1 MVHGTAAIAHAN
13 GVDGVDGTSDT
24 SGTYTNGTNGDPSHM
39 NGTNGISHLSGDAH
53 INGMTDLSH
62 TNGTNG
68 SSHGGAMNSYAHT
81 DGVHGI
87 KGTTTPSSISNNL
100 NNVEPSIPIAICGM
114 ALRLPGGSASPEEF
128 WDFLI
133 NKGDGRSRVPESRY
147 NISAYYRT
155 DNRPGAIASEYG
167 YFLDESVKLGAFD
180 SSRFSLSRAELGY
193 ADPQQRRLLE
203 VVREAFDDAGD
214 ISFRGKAI
222 GCYVGNMGED
232 WGEMMNRDPLS
243 HGANRIDG
251 YNDWMLSNRI
261 SYEFGL
267 QGPSITIRTAC
278 SSALIGLHDACTAMQ
293 RGVCE
298 GAIVAGST
306 LIMAPGTTQS
316 MSEKGIL
323 GPDGSCKTFSADAN
337 GYARGEAVTAV
348 YVKPLDAAVRD
359 GNPVRAVIRAVMSN
373 SDGKTQGITQPNP
386 DAHEAMIRKAYELA
400 GIRDFSKTAYFECH
414 GTGTA
419 VGDPLETGAVANIF
433 GDHGIHIT
441 SVKPNVG
448 HTEGASGLVSLIKAV
463 MSLENRTIPP
473 NIKFNVPNP
482 RIPFEKR
489 KLTVPVEPTPF
500 PADRDERV
508 SVNSFG
514 LGGSNAHVI
523 VDSAASFDLP
533 KQNGKG
539 QVEDVPQLLL
549 FSAASAP
556 SLKKMTSGYEEWL
569 NRRPDM
575 ADKLDDLAYTL
586 ANRRE
591 HLSHRAFKVVG
602 GSDIPASTG
611 KMSNQNA
618 PNLVMVFTGQGAQW
632 PRMGR
637 ELLLRE
643 DLMFQKTLKTLDK
656 YLQGITDPPAWTIE
670 KELQKSSKTSQVQTA
685 ELSQPLC
692 TAVQIGLVD
701 LLAKIG
707 VEPAAV
713 VGHSSGELAAAYAA
727 GALTAKEAIIGA
739 YQRGRVAKLQK
750 RKGAMAA
757 VGLGWDEVERFLNHP
772 TCVVGCENSP
782 KSVTLT
788 GDAEEVK
795 SVVARIKEEFP
806 DITARLL
813 KVEKAY
819 HSYHMR
825 EIGGDYYASI
835 EPHLEGKQ
843 AMRPFFSSVTGSGEP
858 EQRMLDAKY
867 WQQNLESPVLFSRA
881 VTGVLKHI
889 GNPAFLEVGPHGVL
903 AGPARQ
909 VFTEASASPPY
920 VSVMARNEDC
930 VESYLKAVGQLF
942 ELNIPID
949 YEALAPGGTCLPDL
963 PRYPW
968 NHEADELWHESR
980 MSKEWRFA
988 QFPKHPLLG
997 RRQLGS
1003 TSFEPSF
1010 RNLINLDDA
1019 PWLRDHMIQGTIV
1032 FPAAGYLAM
1041 AGEAIRQLSG
1051 VDDTYKTRHVLLD
1064 NALILQEGVESE
1076 VVTNLRPFR
1085 LNDALDSEWWE
1096 FTIASYNG
1104 QTWVKHCVGQV
1115 SAGPNKPAQ
1124 IEDTGPLARKL
1135 EKKKVFDTLA
1145 KAGMEY
1151 GPRFQRLD
1159 GITAGTVDRTAAS
1172 DLTRNLNGD
1181 EDQYHLH
1188 PAVIDAALQSGLIA
1202 ANHGKIDAENC
1213 AAMPTLLEHVEIS
1226 RCDPEADM
1234 KVTASTQVQPGDI
1247 SGHFQGIADG
1257 KVVMDIP
1264 EARFKPLEENHKQN
1278 KHHLPITA
1286 RVSWRQHIDFLNEAT
1301 LIKPEIPRHEWTPLL
1316 DELGLLCVV
1325 FFHRRIESATNLS
1338 TSPTIQHF
1346 AAWIRRQFQALGKD
1360 HHLHA
1365 LDDEAIIEK
1374 AHGLGERMTNSPVAA
1389 CADSLLTVSGNID
1402 RLLCGEK
1409 VLIELLEH
1417 DDNLTKFYASGNA
1430 VDRSR
1435 WIQSVA
1441 HARPNLRI
1449 LEISASTGGSTAA
1462 TMKDLVLPI
1471 GKPVYSKY
1479 TYTDVSSAPL
1489 ANAKKRFQELPNVE
1503 YRVLDISKD
1512 PAEQGF
1518 ENSEYDLIVAA
1529 NVIHATKSLSES
1541 LANVRKLLAP
1551 NGRLLLQELHSQSK
1565 WVNCLFGLLDDWWLG
1580 EQDGRSDEPYV
1591 EPTRWHS
1598 ELRHAGFAAPITV
1611 LDSEEPHQLNAVMI
1625 AKPAVTSPKPSSKA
1639 VTILADDGVKSAEV
1653 LSQHLQSRGYQ
1664 VDLCQLGDELPKSQ
1678 DVISILDESAPFFEN
1693 TSETRFKAFQ
1703 QLLANLGE
1711 SGLLWVTRPCQMQC
1725 NDPRYAQVIGAAR
1738 SIRNED
1744 FLDFAT
1750 CEVDNLDSS
1759 LDSIVDVFTHFQA
1772 RQEDEV
1778 FRPDCEYAIFNGI
1791 VHVPRIYPFS
1801 FEDESVS
1808 ESSADSRIT
1817 LEAENPGR
1825 LSSLRWVSRGAKD
1838 LVGNQVEV
1846 QVFAAGLSYKDV
1858 SEVLGHI
1865 PYPKGGLGIDSS
1877 GVISRV
1883 GPEVKDLAAG
1893 DRVMCLG
1900 AGNLASHVIT
1910 PETLCER
1917 IPHTLSFEEAA
1928 TMPAVY
1934 ATAMAAFYHSG
1945 NLRPR
1950 QSVLIHSACG
1960 GIGMA
1965 ALQLAKWTGAEIY
1978 ATVGSEEKV
1987 QYLMATFGL
1996 PRNRIFN
2003 SRDASFVEGI
2013 KRETSGQ
2020 GVDLALNMLTGDL
2033 LHATWECVA
2042 EFGQMVEIGERDL
2055 INAGKL
2061 DLKSFLG
2068 GRSYSGVSLNAL
2080 MARRQPMV
2088 KGLLQSTMRLLKDGH
2103 ITPLDPRVAFDASS
2117 AVEALQHMQQG
2128 QHIGKI
2134 VLTLRDADG
2143 NMLTGSTPVQ
2153 AAGQVKVDG
2162 SASYLLAGG
2171 LGGIATV
2178 VARHLVEN
2186 GARRIVCLS
2195 RSPGS
2200 KAEDVDT
2207 ITELES
2213 MGCEVI
2219 LVKGNLINKND
2230 IVNAVQQA
2238 PNLKGVLHAPMLLA
2252 DESFRNMTLEQWNKV
2267 LDPKVKGAWYLH
2279 EAILDAGIDL
2289 DFFVLLSSMSG
2300 LNGQPGQSNY
2310 AGANTFLDA
2319 FAQYRNNM
2327 GLVASSIDIGA
2338 VADMG
2343 YAARD
2348 EALLQRLI
2356 TNGYSGVTQR
2366 EMIEAFTAASSYPPS
2381 KSDVSTGSE
2390 PFVHRNTFASGF
2402 GSIVSLS
2409 SAENR
2414 SWWKK
2419 DIRMAVWHN
2428 ISEGTESEAAGG
2440 LKAFITKAK
2449 NDPDTLRQADTVSY
2463 VALEIGKH
2471 LMNLLLR
2478 SEDELDVTLP
2488 LAQLGLDSQVSIEMR
2503 AWWRQTFGSD
2513 ISVLQLLGLGT
2524 LEELAKHA
2532 VEQMLTAD
2540 AKA

>member
-1 MVHGTAAIAHAN
+1 MPGSTGTAYVNGAN
-13 GVDGVDGTSDT
+13 GISNTN
-24 SGTYTNGTNGDPSHM
+24 GTYTNSMDGDAPYVNGMDGTSHPSADAH
-39 NGTNGISHLSGDAH
+39 TNGIYDSSHID
-53 INGMTDLSH
+53 
-62 TNGTNG
+62 GTNG
-68 SSHGGAMNSYAHT
+68 SSHNDDLNGGAHT
-81 DGVHGI
+81 NGVHGMN
-87 KGTTTPSSISNNL
+87 GTTSSSRTSEHVDK
-100 NNVEPSIPIAICGM
+100 VESSIPIAICGM
-114 ALRLPGGSASPEEF
+114 ALRLPGGSASPQEF

-133 NKGDGRSRVPESRY
+133 NKGDARSRVPKSRY
-147 NISAYYRT
+147 NISAYHRT
-155 DNRPGAIASEYG
+155 DKRPGAIASEYG

-180 SSRFSLSRAELGY
+180 SSRFSLSRAELEF

-214 ISFRGKAI
+214 VSFRGKAI

-251 YNDWMLSNRI
+251 YNDWMLGNRI

-267 QGPSITIRTAC
+267 QGPSMTIRTAC
-278 SSALIGLHDACTAMQ
+278 SSALTGLNDACAAMQ

-316 MSEKGIL
+316 MTEKGIL

-337 GYARGEAVTAV
+337 GYARGEAITAI
-348 YVKPLDAAVRD
+348 YVKPLDAAIRD

-386 DAHEAMIRKAYELA
+386 DAHETMIRKAYQLA
-400 GIRDFSKTAYFECH
+400 DITDFSKTAYFECH

-419 VGDPLETGAVANIF
+419 VGDPIETGAVANIF
-433 GDHGIHIT
+433 GDRGIHIT

-473 NIKFNVPNP
+473 NIKFNTPNP
-482 RIPFEKR
+482 RIPFKKW

-500 PADRDERV
+500 PTDREERI

-523 VDSAASFDLP
+523 VDSAASFNLP
-533 KQNGKG
+533 KPNREGR
-539 QVEDVPQLLL
+539 VEDVPQLLL

-556 SLKKMTSGYEEWL
+556 SLKNMTSGYEEWL
-569 NRRPDM
+569 TKRPDM

-591 HLSHRAFKVVG
+591 HLPHRAFKVVG
-602 GSDIPASTG
+602 GSDIPASPG
-611 KMSNQNA
+611 KTSQA
-618 PNLVMVFTGQGAQW
+618 LNLVMVFTGQGAQW

-643 DLMFQKTLKTLDK
+643 DLVFSESLKTLDNH
-656 YLQGITDPPAWTIE
+656 LQGISDPPTWTIA
-670 KELQKSSKTSQVQTA
+670 KELQKSSKTSQVQKA

-692 TAVQIGLVD
+692 TAIQIGLVD
-701 LLAKIG
+701 LFASIG
-707 VEPAAV
+707 VKPVAV

-739 YQRGRVAKLQK
+739 YQRGQAAKLQNK
-750 RKGAMAA
+750 KGAMAA
-757 VGLGWDEVERFLNHP
+757 VGLGWDEVEKFLSP
-772 TCVVGCENSP
+772 PKCVVGCENSP

-795 SVVARIKEEFP
+795 SVVAGIKEEFP

-825 EIGGDYYASI
+825 EIGGDYSASI
-835 EPHLEGKQ
+835 KPHLEGKQ
-843 AMRPFFSSVTGSGEP
+843 AMKPFFSSVTGSGEP
-858 EQRMLDAKY
+858 EQRTLDTKY

-881 VTGVLKHI
+881 VAGVLKHI
-889 GNPAFLEVGPHGVL
+889 QNPAFLEIGPHGAL

-909 VFTEASASPPY
+909 IFAEASASPPY

-949 YEALAPGGTCLPDL
+949 YEALAPAGVCLPGL

-968 NHEADELWHESR
+968 NHEADELWYESR

-997 RRQLGS
+997 RRQLES

-1019 PWLRDHMIQGTIV
+1019 PWLRDHMIQGTII

-1041 AGEAIRQLSG
+1041 AGEAVRQLSG
-1051 VDDTYKTRHVLLD
+1051 VEDSYKLRHVVID
-1064 NALILQEGVESE
+1064 NALILQEGVDVE
-1076 VVTNLRPFR
+1076 VVTNLRPHR
-1085 LNDALDSEWWE
+1085 LNDTLDSEWME
-1096 FTIASYNG
+1096 FTIASHNG
-1104 QTWVKHCVGQV
+1104 QMWVKHCVGQV
-1115 SAGPNKPAQ
+1115 SAGPNKPTK
-1124 IEDTGPLARKL
+1124 IEQTGRLARKL
-1135 EKKKVFDTLA
+1135 GKKKVFDTLA

-1151 GPRFQRLD
+1151 GPQFQCLD
-1159 GITAGTVDRTAAS
+1159 DITAGTVDRTAAS
-1172 DLTRNLNGD
+1172 NLTQNLNGD
-1181 EDQYHLH
+1181 EYHYHLH
-1188 PAVIDAALQSGLIA
+1188 PVVIDAALQSGLIA
-1202 ANHGKIDAENC
+1202 ANHGKIDVDNC
-1213 AAMPTLLEHVEIS
+1213 AAMPTVLEHVQIS
-1226 RCDPEADM
+1226 RCAPDADM

-1264 EARFKPLEENHKQN
+1264 EARFKPLDEDHKQS

-1286 RVSWRQHIDFLNEAT
+1286 RVEWRQHIDFLDEAT
-1301 LIKPEIPRHEWTPLL
+1301 LIKPDIPRYEWSPLL
-1316 DELGLLCVV
+1316 DELGLLCII

-1338 TSPTIQHF
+1338 TNPTIQHF
-1346 AAWIRRQFQALGKD
+1346 AAWVSRQFQALGKD
-1360 HHLHA
+1360 HPLHV
-1365 LDDEAIIEK
+1365 LDDETIIGK
-1374 AHGLGERMTNSPVAA
+1374 AHELGERMNDSPVAP
-1389 CADSLLTVSGNID
+1389 CADSLLTVGGNID
-1402 RLLCGEK
+1402 ELLCGEK
-1409 VLIELLEH
+1409 SLVDLF
-1417 DDNLTKFYASGNA
+1417 DDDTLTKLYASGNA

-1435 WIQSVA
+1435 FIQSAA
-1441 HARPNLRI
+1441 HAKPDLRI
-1449 LEISASTGGSTAA
+1449 LEIGASTGGSTAA
-1462 TMKDLVLPI
+1462 LMKDLILPI

-1479 TYTDVSSAPL
+1479 TYTDTSSAPL
-1489 ANAKKRFQELPNVE
+1489 AIAKKRFQELPNVE

-1518 ENSEYDLIVAA
+1518 EHSEYDLIVAA
-1529 NVIHATKSLSES
+1529 NAIHATKSLSES
-1541 LANVRKLLAP
+1541 LAHVRKLLAP
-1551 NGRLLLQELHSQSK
+1551 NGRLLLQELHTQSK
-1565 WVNCLFGLLDDWWLG
+1565 WANCLFGLLDDWWLG
-1580 EQDGRSDEPYV
+1580 EQDGRADEPYV
-1591 EPTRWHS
+1591 EPARWHS
-1598 ELRHAGFAAPITV
+1598 ELQSAGFDVPVTV
-1611 LDSEEPHQLNAVMI
+1611 LDSEEPHQLNAVLV
-1625 AKPAVTSPKPSSKA
+1625 AKPTVSSPKQISRA
-1639 VTILADDGVKSAEV
+1639 VTIVSDDGIKSAEN
-1653 LSQHLQSRGYQ
+1653 LSLHLQSRGYK

-1678 DVISILDESAPFFEN
+1678 DLISVLDESAPFFEN

-1703 QLLANLGE
+1703 QLLDNLGE
-1711 SGLLWVTRPCQMQC
+1711 FGLLWVTHPSQMQC

-1750 CEVDNLDSS
+1750 CEVDDLESS
-1759 LDSIVDVFTHFQA
+1759 LDAVVEVFDHFQR
-1772 RQEDEV
+1772 RQEDET
-1778 FRPDCEYAIFNGI
+1778 FRPDCEYAIHDGAI
-1791 VHVPRIYPFS
+1791 HVPRIYPFS
-1801 FEDESVS
+1801 FKDESVS
-1808 ESSADSRIT
+1808 GSDANADTRVT
-1817 LEAENPGR
+1817 LEAEKPGR
-1825 LSSLRWVSRGAKD
+1825 LSSARWVSRGAKTLAGD
-1838 LVGNQVEV
+1838 QVEV

-1858 SEVLGHI
+1858 SEVLGHS
-1865 PYPKGGLGIDSS
+1865 PYPEGGLGMDSS
-1877 GVISRV
+1877 GVVSRV
-1883 GPEVKDLAAG
+1883 GPEVKDLAVG
-1893 DRVMCLG
+1893 DRVMTLG
-1900 AGNLASHVIT
+1900 AGNLASHVVT
-1910 PETLCER
+1910 PEALCER
-1917 IPHTLSFEEAA
+1917 IPDTLSFEEAA
-1928 TMPAVY
+1928 TMPAAY
-1934 ATAMAAFYHSG
+1934 ATAMAALYNIG
-1945 NLRPR
+1945 NLRPK
-1950 QSVLIHSACG
+1950 QTVLIHSACG
-1960 GIGMA
+1960 GVGMA
-1965 ALQLAKWTGAEIY
+1965 ALQLAKLTGAEIY
-1978 ATVGSEEKV
+1978 ATVGSEEKI
-1987 QYLMATFGL
+1987 QYLMANFGL
-1996 PRNRIFN
+1996 PRGRIFN

-2013 KRETSGQ
+2013 KRETNGQ

-2042 EFGQMVEIGERDL
+2042 EFGRMVEMGEKDL
-2055 INAGKL
+2055 ITAGKL

-2068 GRSYSGVSLNAL
+2068 SRSYSGISLDAL
-2080 MARRQPMV
+2080 IQRRQPMV
-2088 KGLLQSTMRLLKDGH
+2088 KRLLQTTIQFLKDGH
-2103 ITPLDPRVAFDASS
+2103 IAPIGPRVEFDASS
-2117 AVEALQHMQQG
+2117 AVEAFQHMQQG
-2128 QHIGKI
+2128 QHIGKL
-2134 VLTLRDADG
+2134 VLTMRDADG
-2143 NMLTGSTPVQ
+2143 KLSIGSNPVQ
-2153 AAGQVKVDG
+2153 AVSQVKVDG

-2171 LGGIATV
+2171 LGGIASV

-2186 GARRIVCLS
+2186 GARRLVCLS
-2195 RSPGS
+2195 RNPGS
-2200 KAEDVDT
+2200 KPEDVDT
-2207 ITELES
+2207 IKELES

-2219 LVKGNLINKND
+2219 LVKGNLVDKND

-2252 DESFRNMTLEQWNKV
+2252 DESFRNLTLEQWNKV
-2267 LDPKVKGAWYLH
+2267 SDPKVKGAWYLH
-2279 EAILDAGIDL
+2279 EAILEAGIDL
-2289 DFFVLLSSMSG
+2289 DFFVFLSSMSG

-2319 FAQYRNNM
+2319 FAQYRNNL

-2356 TNGYSGVTQR
+2356 TNGYSGVTQP
-2366 EMIEAFTAASSYPPS
+2366 EMIEAFTAASSYPAT
-2381 KSDVSTGSE
+2381 KSNISTHSE
-2390 PFVHRNTFASGF
+2390 AFVHRNTFATGF
-2402 GSIVSLS
+2402 GSTVSLS
-2409 SAENR
+2409 SPDSR

-2419 DIRMAVWHN
+2419 DIRMAIWHN
-2428 ISEGTESEAAGG
+2428 INEGTDNEEASGNNT
-2440 LKAFITKAK
+2440 LKAFLAKAK
-2449 NDPDTLRQADTVSY
+2449 TDPDTLGRPDTVNY
-2463 VALEIGKH
+2463 IALEIGKQ

-2478 SEDELDVTLP
+2478 SEDDLDVTLP
-2488 LAQLGLDSQVSIEMR
+2488 LAQLGLDSLVSIEMR
-2503 AWWRQTFGSD
+2503 TWWRQTFGSD

-2524 LEELAKHA
+2524 LEELGKHA
-2532 VEQMLTAD
+2532 VEQLRTAG
-2540 AKA
+2540 AGA